1 MVLINSDGEVA
12 MKYRKMMP
20 WCPKEP
26 WTPGETMNVCKGPKG
41 SKIAMML
48 CSDMDYPET
57 SREAAWKGAN
67 VILRPAKY
75 MYPWDHIWDITNQVR
90 AYENMCY
97 VVSVNHTGADNS
109 YSYFGRSMVTDYDG
123 NILCKMGDNEGM
135 TKVDILPKEVEA
147 IRRDRISNNYLY
159 GLKHRGFT
167 GVPPHGI
174 KENPFTVYRDWDKIP
189 KEWDRNPTDEAEKI
203 AEQGRDALEKAKTNL
218 KRVS

>member
-67 VILRPAKY
+67 VI
-75 MYPWDHIWDITNQVR
+75 
-90 AYENMCY
+90 
-97 VVSVNHTGADNS
+97 
-109 YSYFGRSMVTDYDG
+109 
-123 NILCKMGDNEGM
+123 
-135 TKVDILPKEVEA
+135 
-147 IRRDRISNNYLY
+147 
-159 GLKHRGFT
+159 
-167 GVPPHGI
+167 
-174 KENPFTVYRDWDKIP
+174 
-189 KEWDRNPTDEAEKI
+189 
-203 AEQGRDALEKAKTNL
+203 
-218 KRVS
+218 